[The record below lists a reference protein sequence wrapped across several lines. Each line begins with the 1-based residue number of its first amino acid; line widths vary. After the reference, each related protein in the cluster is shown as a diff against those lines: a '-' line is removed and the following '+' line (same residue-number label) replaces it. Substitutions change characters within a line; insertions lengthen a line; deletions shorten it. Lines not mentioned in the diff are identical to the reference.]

1 MNDPND
7 PKTYSSSIAF
17 IPKKQVGSKTSLEM
31 INYGIIDSTYFIH
44 SDVFVCSRELDELVL
59 CVQRRVAINCDQ
71 EASNLVPLILKPTV
85 RMSEN
90 CRNTTVE
97 KTTSQPVSEKTLL
110 GK

>member
-1 MNDPND
+1 MILMT
-7 PKTYSSSIAF
+7 PKLIVVALHSF
-17 IPKKQVGSKTSLEM
+17 LKNQVGSKTSLEM